1 MKPTF
6 LYRIASGLL
15 VVFAA
20 SHTYGLLTF
29 KAASPEA
36 RAVREA
42 MNNVHFQFMGADC
55 SYGNFYIGF
64 GLLFTAYLLF
74 SAFLAWHLGGL
85 ARKTPQTIGTLA
97 WSFFTVL
104 VATLA
109 LSWMY
114 FLACPPRRFQRLWP
128 FAWAGPH
135 GWSREQ
141 RPRLNL

>member
-1 MKPTF
+1 M
-6 LYRIASGLL
+6 
-15 VVFAA
+15 VFAA

-42 MNNVHFQFMGADC
+42 MNNVHFQFMGDDC
-55 SYGNFYIGF
+55 SYGDFYIGF

-114 FLACPPRRFQRLWP
+114 FFLPPAAISALVAVCLGWA
-128 FAWAGPH
+128 AWLVTGAKA
-135 GWSREQ
+135 EA
-141 RPRLNL
+141 